1 MNGDRADQSTPSAR
15 DLTREIDRETNLA
28 IEAQD
33 MAEKEAGARGS
44 EELGGANVSENGSVL
59 DSDSAWAVGGDRD
72 GLNRLSNEQAVNLGN
87 KVLTYDPERVARAE
101 GRVDRGDERIREM
114 VDVEN
119 ALGGELAEL
128 DGRKVGGSEAI
139 AQESEL
145 LVAERESW
153 NKENLLN
160 ETDPKRDHEAEIMAH
175 DQRGIAEGVAK
186 QVEVVT
192 RGNDFRIM
200 DLVLLQSRGRDA
212 TLEAYENPRRL
223 GDMN

>member
-15 DLTREIDRETNLA
+15 DLTREIERETNLV

-87 KVLTYDPERVARAE
+87 KVLTYNPERVARAE
-101 GRVDRGDERIREM
+101 GRIDGGDERIREM

-128 DGRKVGGSEAI
+128 DGRKGANS
-139 AQESEL
+139 
-145 LVAERESW
+145 
-153 NKENLLN
+153 
-160 ETDPKRDHEAEIMAH
+160 
-175 DQRGIAEGVAK
+175 
-186 QVEVVT
+186 
-192 RGNDFRIM
+192 
-200 DLVLLQSRGRDA
+200 
-212 TLEAYENPRRL
+212 
-223 GDMN
+223 

>member
-33 MAEKEAGARGS
+33 MAEKEARVRGS
-44 EELGGANVSENGSVL
+44 EGLGGAKVLENGGGL
-59 DSDSAWAVGGDRD
+59 DSGSEWATGGDRD

-87 KVLTYDPERVARAE
+87 KVLTYNPEHVVRAE
-101 GRVDRGDERIREM
+101 GRIDRGDERIREM
-114 VDVEN
+114 VDAEN
-119 ALGGELAEL
+119 ALGGELAES
-128 DGRKVGGSEAI
+128 DGRKVRGGEVV

-186 QVEVVT
+186 QVEGVT